1 MNTTLLPTDIV
12 GGTFW
17 LLSMAMIGATIFFLL
32 ERTKV
37 DDRWHTTMTLLG
49 VTMLV
54 SAVFYHYVK
63 TMWVDTGTAPII
75 LRYLDWILTHTMQ
88 VVLFYVILT
97 AVTKVSS
104 ALFWRLLIGTLV
116 MVIGEFLG
124 AAGYMSATLG
134 FIIGVVGWLYI
145 LGELYMGEASRSN
158 IESGNEASHL
168 AFNGL
173 RLILTIGWAI
183 YPLGYFINN
192 LGGGVDVNS
201 LNIIYNLTD
210 FLNKIIFGFVIYRAA
225 MNDTQARIAEN
236 KKKICIHYLRRK
248 NYDWCRYHC
257 NYYFDSISNSD
268 FCLFAA
274 LVVSKIF

>member
-1 MNTTLLPTDIV
+1 MNSTLLPTDIV

-17 LLSMAMIGATIFFLL
+17 LLSMALIGASIFFLL
-32 ERTKV
+32 ERNRV
-37 DDRWHTTMTLLG
+37 DGRWHTTMTLLG
-49 VTMLV
+49 VTMLI
-54 SAVFYHYVK
+54 SAIFYYYVQG
-63 TMWVDTGTAPII
+63 MWVDTGKAPIV
-75 LRYLDWILTHTMQ
+75 LRYLDWILTHSMQ
-88 VVLFYVILT
+88 VVMFYVILT

-104 ALFWRLLIGTLV
+104 ALFWRLLIGSLV

-145 LGELYMGEASRSN
+145 LGEIYMGEASRCN
-158 IESGNEASHL
+158 IESGNEATHM

-192 LGGGVDVNS
+192 LGGGVDANS

-210 FLNKIIFGFVIYRAA
+210 FLNKIIFGFVVYRAA
-225 MNDTQARIAEN
+225 MNDTQARLDEI
-236 KKKICIHYLRRK
+236 KK
-248 NYDWCRYHC
+248 
-257 NYYFDSISNSD
+257 
-268 FCLFAA
+268 
-274 LVVSKIF
+274 